1 MNYLTTEDIDRIV
14 NAYAQRKDI
23 DRFCHIASMK
33 EIEENDYNLNIPRY
47 VDTFEPEAPI
57 DIAEVKTNIAKHIE
71 ESKAIDVELEK
82 FFKELG
88 I

>member
-1 MNYLTTEDIDRIV
+1 MRRIADCIRDR
-14 NAYAQRKDI
+14 KT
-23 DRFCHIASMK
+23 IAGYSRVVSRD
-33 EIEENDYNLNIPRY
+33 EIRENGYNLNIPRY
-47 VDTFEPEAPI
+47 VDTFEEEAPI
-57 DIAEVKTNIAKHIE
+57 DINEVKANIAKHVE